1 MHNKTPAP
9 TIDPPYQDPQ
19 HQLPSA
25 TVDTRHQL
33 PPANGNGGSKGKR
46 ALIWALMLLAFAVI
60 FWLVLRHGSDTQQ
73 TATAPKR
80 GAGGP
85 VTAAVATAQKGN
97 IGVYLD
103 EIGTVTP
110 TYTASITSQVTGMVI
125 KVYYKEGQPVKRGD
139 PLLDI
144 DPRPYEA
151 QLMQAEGTLERDTNV
166 LGQARMDVERYRQA
180 WERNGIPK
188 QTLDDQEKIV
198 LQDQGTVK
206 NDEGIV
212 QFDKVQ
218 VGYCHIV
225 APINGRVGLRLVDP
239 GNVVQANGNT
249 VLAVVTQ
256 EQPITVI
263 FTIAEDSLA
272 DVQAQ
277 VRQKKQL
284 QVDAFDRTEQTKIAS
299 GKLLSVDNQIDT
311 TTGTVKLRAV
321 FDNKD
326 GTLFPNQFVNTR
338 LLVKTLQGVTLIPT
352 SAIQH
357 NGQTAFVYLI
367 ENGTAQIRNI
377 KTGVTDAGQ
386 TAVEGINPGDVVANS
401 SFEKL
406 QNGSKVTVAQPQ
418 APGGGAPQNRGDA
431 KSRGQTTPGQ
441 STPGQT
447 TPRQSSRGQTP

>member
-1 MHNKTPAP
+1 MDNKTPAP

-19 HQLPSA
+19 HQLPSV

-33 PPANGNGGSKGKR
+33 PPANGNRGSRGKR
-46 ALIWALMLLAFAVI
+46 VLVWALLLLAFAVI
-60 FWLVLRHGSDTQQ
+60 FWLVLRRHDDTQQ
-73 TATAPKR
+73 AAAAPKR

-110 TYTASITSQVTGMVI
+110 TYTASITSQVTGMVT
-125 KVYYKEGQPVKRGD
+125 KVYYREGQLINKGQ
-139 PLLDI
+139 PLIDI
-144 DPRPYEA
+144 DARTYQA
-151 QLMQAEGTLERDTNV
+151 QLMQAEGTLERDTHI
-166 LGQARMDVERYRQA
+166 LAQAKMDVERYRQA

-206 NDEGIV
+206 NDEGLV
-212 QFDKVQ
+212 QYDKVQ
-218 VGYCHIV
+218 VGYCHII
-225 APINGRVGLRLVDP
+225 APITGRVGLRLVDP
-239 GNVVQANGNT
+239 GNVVQANGTT

-263 FTIAEDSLA
+263 FTIAEDNLG

-277 VRQKKQL
+277 MRQKKQL
-284 QVDAFDRTEQTKIAS
+284 QVDGFDRTQQTKIAS

-311 TTGTVKLRAV
+311 TTGTVKLRAI

-326 GTLFPNQFVNTR
+326 GSLFPNQFVNAR

-357 NGQTAFVYLI
+357 NGQTAYVYLI

-386 TAVEGINPGDVVANS
+386 TAVEGINPGDAVANS

-406 QNGSKVTVAQPQ
+406 QNGSKVTVAQPPAPG
-418 APGGGAPQNRGDA
+418 APGGSGPQRGDA
-431 KSRGQTTPGQ
+431 KSRGQTP
-441 STPGQT
+441 
-447 TPRQSSRGQTP
+447 

>member
-1 MHNKTPAP
+1 MENKTPAP
-9 TIDPPYQDPQ
+9 ALDPPYQDPQ

-33 PPANGNGGSKGKR
+33 PPANRNGGSTGKR
-46 ALIWALMLLAFAVI
+46 VLIWTLLLLAFAVI
-60 FWLVLRHGSDTQQ
+60 FWLVLRNHGDTQQ
-73 TATAPKR
+73 AATAPRR
-80 GAGGP
+80 GPGGP
-85 VTAAVATAQKGN
+85 VTAAVATAQKGD

-110 TYTASITSQVTGMVI
+110 TFTASITSQVTGMVT
-125 KVYYKEGQPVKRGD
+125 KVYYKEGQLVRKGD

-144 DPRPYEA
+144 DARPYQA
-151 QLMQAEGTLERDTNV
+151 QLMQAEGTLERDTHV
-166 LGQARMDVERYRQA
+166 LAQAKMDVERYRQA
-180 WERNGIPK
+180 WEKNGIPK

-198 LQDQGTVK
+198 LQDQGTVR
-206 NDEGIV
+206 NDEGLV
-212 QFDKVQ
+212 QYDKVQ
-218 VGYCHIV
+218 VGYCHII
-225 APINGRVGLRLVDP
+225 APIAGRVGLRLVDP
-239 GNVVQANGNT
+239 GNVVQANGGT

-263 FTIAEDSLA
+263 FTIAEDSLG

-284 QVDAFDRTEQTKIAS
+284 HVDAFDRTQQTKIAS

-326 GTLFPNQFVNTR
+326 GALFPNQFVNAR

-377 KTGVTDAGQ
+377 KAGVTDAGQ
-386 TAVEGINPGDVVANS
+386 TAVEGINPGDLVANS

-406 QNGSKVTVAQPQ
+406 QNGSKVTVAQQP
-418 APGGGAPQNRGDA
+418 APGAGAQQNQGDR
-431 KSRGQTTPGQ
+431 KSRGTTP
-441 STPGQT
+441 
-447 TPRQSSRGQTP
+447 